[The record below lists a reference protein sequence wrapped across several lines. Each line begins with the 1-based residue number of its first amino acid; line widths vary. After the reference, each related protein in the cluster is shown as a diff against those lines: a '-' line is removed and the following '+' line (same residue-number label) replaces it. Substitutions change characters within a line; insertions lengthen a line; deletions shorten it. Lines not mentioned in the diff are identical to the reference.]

1 MEQTGIILASP
12 AIESLL
18 FKLKD
23 SNWPNWIKDNQTI
36 KIESKIRL
44 DLCRQLNSLFR
55 NGYTS
60 SDMTSVYNNLS
71 DFIEASNFNQR
82 LILYLPTELIPEN
95 PKNIELAASRFQ
107 TIYLHSWRNLLYN
120 YDLRANFLDGDTEQS
135 DMVSK
140 AAHLI
145 PILLKKGLI
154 SFKEIIDLFENSSDK
169 ILSDSILDTLP
180 TIFELELASSTD
192 LDLLSDSE
200 NYWLHNLA
208 IIIKS
213 NGYYKPEPVIIN
225 NKTDLEKL
233 IIVIDQKIIEKNKL
247 IKSQTED
254 LDRIN
259 WRQQKEQKI
268 IFKKYANDVYCSLM
282 NKTLIMADFKSFL
295 FSQTNELSIILGIYT
310 LGKINSLKVSR
321 EFKSW
326 LIEVS
331 QKSNLILDTIESTLS
346 YWFNQGAITQK
357 YLEHFFLAPKQIDAN
372 FSNKKIMSDSELKEM
387 SGLIKLIEEDVELS
401 RYLYPVLIIYGSRIK
416 GYASKTTD
424 IDLAVFV
431 RSEVDFKYFDYLNE
445 RLKKIMKHEK
455 IKGQPLQFWLKNDH
469 ENLLINDAV
478 SYQKVVGNSYYVHVL
493 LGGAWL
499 GNKKIITELHAKL
512 LPKYLTDNSYL
523 KTIWLKELE
532 RDFLQYRLMHSGYTN
547 FFPERKI
554 LDTLHSSDIDSSS
567 SFWDEGYRELATKLF
582 IKKIF
587 LPTII

>member
-23 SNWPNWIKDNQTI
+23 SNWPNWIKDNQAI

-44 DLCRQLNSLFR
+44 DLYQQLNSLFK
-55 NGYTS
+55 NGYAS
-60 SDMTSVYNNLS
+60 SDMNSVYNNLS

-82 LILYLPTELIPEN
+82 LIFYLPTELIPEN
-95 PKNIELAASRFQ
+95 PTNIELAASRFQ

-145 PILLKKGLI
+145 PVLLKKGLI
-154 SFKEIIDLFENSSDK
+154 SFKEIIDLFKNSSDK

-180 TIFELELASSTD
+180 TIFELELASSTE
-192 LDLLSDSE
+192 LKLLSDSE
-200 NYWLHNLA
+200 NYWLRNIA
-208 IIIKS
+208 IIIRS
-213 NGYYKPEPVIIN
+213 NGCHKPEPVIIN
-225 NKTDLEKL
+225 NQVDLEKL
-233 IIVIDQKIIEKNKL
+233 IIVIDQKIIEKNKF
-247 IKSQTED
+247 IKSQTEN

-268 IFKKYANDVYCSLM
+268 IFKKYANDVYCSLV

-295 FSQTNELSIILGIYT
+295 FSQTNELSILLGIYT
-310 LGKINSLKVSR
+310 LGKINSSKVSR

-331 QKSNLILDTIESTLS
+331 QKSNLILSTVESTLS
-346 YWFNQGAITQK
+346 YWFNQGVITQK
-357 YLEHFFLAPKQIDAN
+357 YLEYFYLTPKKIDAN
-372 FSNKKIMSDSELKEM
+372 FSTKKIMSNSELKEM
-387 SGLIKLIEEDVELS
+387 SGLIKLVEEDVELS
-401 RYLYPVLIIYGSRIK
+401 KYLYPVLLIYGSRIK

-424 IDLAVFV
+424 IDLAIFV
-431 RSEVDFKYFDYLNE
+431 KPDVSFESFNYINE
-445 RLKKIMKHEK
+445 QLERIMKHEK
-455 IKGQPLQFWLKNDH
+455 IKGQPLQFWLKNNH
-469 ENLLINDAV
+469 KQLLINDTV
-478 SYQKVVGNSYYVHVL
+478 SCQKVVGNSYCVHVL

-499 GNKKIITELHAKL
+499 GNSKIIKELHKKL
-512 LPKYLTDNSYL
+512 LPKYLTGNPEL

-532 RDFLQYRLMHSGYTN
+532 RDFLQYRLMHSGYAN

-554 LDTLHSSDIDSSS
+554 LDTPHSRDVDSSS

-587 LPTII
+587 LPTIM